1 MAVAGHAML
10 VLVVL
15 AAACTSPEAT
25 RARGGGQGGDPGNRS
40 EIVEI
45 HAGAQPYWET
55 PRLIPEG
62 VEAPIRAARSAE
74 GVAEEG
80 EAAASPAGTRQ

>member
-1 MAVAGHAML
+1 MAVPASAML

-25 RARGGGQGGDPGNRS
+25 RVRGGGQGGDPGNRS
-40 EIVEI
+40 EVVEI

-74 GVAEEG
+74 GIAEEG
-80 EAAASPAGTRQ
+80 EAAASPPGTRP